1 MAIDKSMRDEPV
13 SEQRGNSLTDLDAVF
28 SDEDIPSGL
37 RRVAPTLH
45 KAASSFWSMAL
56 GAGALS
62 PRMKELVLVAL
73 HGTVTAV
80 DTEAVRRHIQR
91 ALNAGATELDVMD
104 VMLTI
109 AGVANH
115 ALYFSVPVLLRELQ
129 AMGHPESEPPPL
141 STEGQLIKDAF
152 VRERGFWNEQ
162 RDILARMMPDYFG
175 ELSTLS
181 TQSWKH
187 GSLSRKERELVCVAI
202 DCTVTHT
209 FEPGL
214 AIHIRN
220 ALREGATPEE
230 ILDVFKLAS
239 ATGLEGY
246 VLSAETL
253 FGKAASKRRQDTTR

>member
-1 MAIDKSMRDEPV
+1 MALDKSTREETV
-13 SEQRGNSLTDLDAVF
+13 SGERGNSLTDLDAVF
-28 SDEDIPSGL
+28 SDKDIPAVL
-37 RRVAPTLH
+37 RRTAPTLH
-45 KAASSFWSMAL
+45 QAASSFWSMAL
-56 GAGALS
+56 GTGALS

-80 DTEAVRRHIQR
+80 DTEAVQRHIQR
-91 ALNAGATELDVMD
+91 ALDAGATELDVMD

-115 ALYFSVPVLLRELQ
+115 ALYFSVPVLIRELK
-129 AMGHPESEPPPL
+129 AMGHREAEPPPL
-141 STEGQLIKDAF
+141 SPEGQAIKDAF

-162 RDILARMMPDYFG
+162 RDILARMMPDYFV

-187 GSLSRKERELVCVAI
+187 GSLTRKERELICVAI

-220 ALREGATPEE
+220 ALREGATPQE

-246 VLSAETL
+246 VLSAEAL
-253 FGKAASKRRQDTTR
+253 FGKAARERTEDKTR